1 MRLNVA
7 LLAIALSGCVAA
19 MPPIED
25 STKAS
30 MTDTLYTVVAQLG
43 ERDSLVVRHNPA
55 DCACPAF
62 EVASSLGPIRTML
75 QVSDLGGE
83 QFIALQ
89 RAVSEAP
96 PLASFRVSGLLS
108 PELFICGRGTPFV
121 VLNLEGYEGLAERF
135 QVVSLPPEN
144 GS

>member
-7 LLAIALSGCVAA
+7 LLTVALSGCVTVTSPVEESAK
-19 MPPIED
+19 P
-25 STKAS
+25 S
-30 MTDTLYTVVAQLG
+30 MTDTLYTVVEQLG
-43 ERDSLVVRHNPA
+43 EHDSLVVRHNPA

-62 EVASSLGPIRTML
+62 EVASSFGPIRTML

-83 QFIALQ
+83 QFIALE
-89 RAVSEAP
+89 RAVTEAP
-96 PLASFRVSGLLS
+96 PLASFRVRGFLS

-121 VLNLEGYEGLAERF
+121 VLNFEDYDGLAESF
-135 QVVSLPPEN
+135 QVVSLPRES

>member
-1 MRLNVA
+1 MKLNLA
-7 LLAIALSGCVAA
+7 LLAIALSGCGAVMSPAEESA
-19 MPPIED
+19 KSSI
-25 STKAS
+25 
-30 MTDTLYTVVAQLG
+30 TDTLYTVVEQLG

-83 QFIALQ
+83 QFVALE
-89 RAVSEAP
+89 RAVTEAP
-96 PLASFRVSGLLS
+96 PLAAFRVRGLLS
-108 PELFICGRGTPFV
+108 SELFICGRGTPFV
-121 VLNLEGYEGLAERF
+121 VLNFEGYSGLAESF
-135 QVVSLPPEN
+135 QVVSLPQES